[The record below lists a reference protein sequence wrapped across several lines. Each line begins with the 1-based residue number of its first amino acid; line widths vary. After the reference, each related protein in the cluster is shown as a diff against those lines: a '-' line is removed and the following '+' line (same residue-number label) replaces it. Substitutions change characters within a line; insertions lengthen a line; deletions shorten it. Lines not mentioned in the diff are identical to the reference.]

1 MDISYGPKSE
11 SIELWATSE
20 ALAKPA
26 AVFTVTQYSLA
37 SRKKIQLHCPRL
49 RNDQPRALHKR
60 LPHRV
65 FWTCARGFTPRRSD
79 IRANLQKKI
88 TCLFFQIFFLFFFLN
103 KVTIASRFLRVHAFV
118 LEKARILEHGW
129 ITLWWFVII
138 CFFLT
143 LEGWTDFSHDA

>member
-65 FWTCARGFTPRRSD
+65 FWTCARGFISRRTD
-79 IRANLQKKI
+79 IRANLQKKNNLSI
-88 TCLFFQIFFLFFFLN
+88 RLNFFFLY
-103 KVTIASRFLRVHAFV
+103 
-118 LEKARILEHGW
+118 
-129 ITLWWFVII
+129 
-138 CFFLT
+138 FF
-143 LEGWTDFSHDA
+143 